1 MKVMEYATTGT
12 KRSEKATHGGPACRR
27 CSAYKAISGLED
39 RLESQR
45 RPMLVTTATPSVST
59 PFHLQAQEKPNST
72 PLERKKARRATAL
85 MLFSLSAAVKA
96 SNPKI
101 KKPTKKMSIKAA
113 RAKTNRK
120 LFRSVKSAAIKAM
133 E

>member
-1 MKVMEYATTGT
+1 MKVMEYAATGT
-12 KRSEKATHGGPACRR
+12 KRSEKATHGVPVCRR
-27 CSAYKAISGLED
+27 CSAYESISGLED

-45 RPMLVTTATPSVST
+45 TPIQVTTATPSVST
-59 PFHLQAQEKPNST
+59 PFHLQAQEKPNSA
-72 PLERKKARRATAL
+72 PLVRKRARRATAL
-85 MLFSLSAAVKA
+85 MSFSLSAAVKA
-96 SNPKI
+96 RSPKI
-101 KKPTKKMSIKAA
+101 KKPTRKMSIKAA